1 MNLERIR
8 DTEKLDLCRK
18 YFYIGCFCLPFVWL
32 VNFVWFFKH
41 AYKRPHFAQQELIR
55 KYTTFSIIGCII
67 WTILIVAWNI
77 VFHYYRTSYAQY
89 ADYLSFVF
97 PIGYK

>member
-8 DTEKLDLCRK
+8 DAEKLDLCRK
-18 YFYIGCFCLPFVWL
+18 YFYIGCFCLPFVWF

-41 AYKRPHFAQQELIR
+41 AYKREPFPQQKHIR
-55 KYTTFSIIGCII
+55 KYTLFSIIGCVI
-67 WTILIVAWNI
+67 WMILIVAWNI
-77 VFHYYRTSYAQY
+77 VFHYYRTSYTQY